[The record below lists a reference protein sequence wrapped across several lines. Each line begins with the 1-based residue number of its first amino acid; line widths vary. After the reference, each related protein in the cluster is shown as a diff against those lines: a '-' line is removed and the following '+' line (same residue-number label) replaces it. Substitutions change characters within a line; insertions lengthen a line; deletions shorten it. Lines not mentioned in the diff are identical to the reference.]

1 MSTNPSN
8 LLFFAS
14 RRLRDAACEY
24 AQDVDSSAIDDA
36 AEDKLHQAALDYAA
50 VANAID
56 GQRYGIEPAIA
67 DDVRGRGGS
76 STTRTPRS
84 TPTASTPASTRWRA
98 CSAACKAKESAE

>member
-24 AQDVDSSAIDDA
+24 AQDVDDA

-84 TPTASTPASTRWRA
+84 TPTAFTPASTRRRA